1 MGLGL
6 LAGGSASQF
15 SSRLPQR
22 DHHESLMHYSG
33 TKFCAWVMPSWA
45 CIRRADPFLCP
56 PSPSFVH
63 ISIVQGLSYLC
74 LSCAL
79 FSIVISCLFHFFQIP
94 LRSVHPC
101 HSVER
106 ISHTPLDT
114 SATLT
119 LCATHRPKT
128 FRRRQTTYYL
138 VDSDQEQHSQP
149 SVVHSLPRSITRSI
163 SFNLLYTVPLLKEGN
178 T

>member
-1 MGLGL
+1 
-6 LAGGSASQF
+6 
-15 SSRLPQR
+15 
-22 DHHESLMHYSG
+22 MHYSG
-33 TKFCAWVMPSWA
+33 TRFCAWVMPSWA

-63 ISIVQGLSYLC
+63 IPIVQGLSNLC

-79 FSIVISCLFHFFQIP
+79 FYRHFLSIPFLWIP
-94 LRSVHPC
+94 LRSVHSC

-106 ISHTPLDT
+106 ISHTPLDP

-119 LCATHRPKT
+119 LCATHRPKSST
-128 FRRRQTTYYL
+128 TSTTYYL
-138 VDSDQEQHSQP
+138 VDSDQEQHFQP

-163 SFNLLYTVPLLKEGN
+163 SFSLLYTVPLLQEGN

>member
-1 MGLGL
+1 MVAPANIRPGCPSETISNRSCTTLALDFVPGLCPLGRVFAAL
-6 LAGGSASQF
+6 IHSYARRPHHSFTSP
-15 SSRLPQR
+15 SSRVYQTCV
-22 DHHESLMHYSG
+22 SL
-33 TKFCAWVMPSWA
+33 V
-45 CIRRADPFLCP
+45 
-56 PSPSFVH
+56 
-63 ISIVQGLSYLC
+63 
-74 LSCAL
+74 L
-79 FSIVISCLFHFFQIP
+79 FSIVISCLFHFFWIP
-94 LRSVHPC
+94 LRSVHSC

-119 LCATHRPKT
+119 LCATHRPKRST
-128 FRRRQTTYYL
+128 TSTTYYL

-163 SFNLLYTVPLLKEGN
+163 SFNLLYTVPLLHKGN